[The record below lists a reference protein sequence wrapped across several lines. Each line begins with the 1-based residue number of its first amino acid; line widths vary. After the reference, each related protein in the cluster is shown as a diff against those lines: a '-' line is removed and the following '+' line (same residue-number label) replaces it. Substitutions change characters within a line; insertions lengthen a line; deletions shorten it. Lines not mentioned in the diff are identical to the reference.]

1 MLLSKYVITQQDR
14 NKLKM
19 LNWNNNSGFDKYTE
33 EECIIQGFIMCTLWQ
48 ILLGW

>member
-1 MLLSKYVITQQDR
+1 MLLSKYVITQQDG

-19 LNWNNNSGFDKYTE
+19 LHWNNNSGVDKDTE
-33 EECIIQGFIMCTLWQ
+33 ENYIIQGFIMCAVWH